1 MVWMKGY
8 GTYGPVPVR
17 LSPFVTAPFDE
28 SVLEELDIVSVP
40 REERGGIVDISAKSK
55 G

>member
-1 MVWMKGY
+1 MVWIKGY
-8 GTYGPVPVR
+8 GTYGPVPVQ
-17 LSPFVTAPFDE
+17 LSPFVTALSDE

-40 REERGGIVDISAKSK
+40 REEIGGIVDLLAKSR

>member
-8 GTYGPVPVR
+8 GTYGPVPVW
-17 LSPFVTAPFDE
+17 LSPFVTALFDE
-28 SVLEELDIVSVP
+28 SVLEELDVVPVP
-40 REERGGIVDISAKSK
+40 REEIGGIVDLSARSR